1 MGKSIDIVS
10 SNVANLQHYIIK
22 IKFKLICGYP
32 HYDK

>member
-1 MGKSIDIVS
+1 MGKSIDIAS

-22 IKFKLICGYP
+22 IKFELICSYP